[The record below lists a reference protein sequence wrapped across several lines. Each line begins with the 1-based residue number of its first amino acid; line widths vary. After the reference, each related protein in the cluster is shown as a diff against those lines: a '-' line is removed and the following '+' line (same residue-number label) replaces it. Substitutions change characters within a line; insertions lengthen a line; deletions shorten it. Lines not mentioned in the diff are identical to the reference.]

1 MKNTGKIFGIIVL
14 ATAILFMAAACSKRS
29 SDLSGTYSY
38 SQVPSWTI
46 TFGNGT
52 FTMFVPA
59 SVSPSGENI
68 TANGTFTVSGKS
80 VLLTGLDQPMSFTI
94 TNSKTLTESDG
105 SVWKKQ

>member
-14 ATAILFMAAACSKRS
+14 ATAILFMVSACGGNSAP
-29 SDLSGTYSY
+29 SGTYSY
-38 SQVPSWTI
+38 SQVPQWTI
-46 TFGNGT
+46 TFGTGT

-68 TANGTFTVSGKS
+68 TASGTFAVSGKS
-80 VLLTGLDQPMSFTI
+80 LLLTGLDQPMSFTI

>member
-14 ATAILFMAAACSKRS
+14 ATVILVATSCGGDKAP
-29 SDLSGTYSY
+29 SGTYSY
-38 SQVPSWTI
+38 TDVPSWTI
-46 TFGNGT
+46 TFGSGT

-59 SVSPSGENI
+59 AISPSGANM
-68 TANGTFTVSGKS
+68 TANGTFTVTGKS
-80 VLLTGLDQPMSFTI
+80 LLLTGLDQPMQFTI

>member
-14 ATAILFMAAACSKRS
+14 ATLILFMASCGKSAP
-29 SDLSGTYSY
+29 SGTYSY
-38 SQVPSWTI
+38 TNVPLWTI
-46 TFGNGT
+46 TFGPGG

-68 TANGTFTVSGKS
+68 TANGSYTISGKIL
-80 VLLTGLDQPMSFTI
+80 LLTGLDQPMSFTI
-94 TNSKTLTESDG
+94 TDSKTLTEPDG

>member
-14 ATAILFMAAACSKRS
+14 VTVIVLMASCSKS
-29 SDLSGTYSY
+29 APKGTYSY
-38 SQVPSWTI
+38 SEVPSWTI
-46 TFGNGT
+46 TFGPGS

-59 SVSPSGENI
+59 SVSPSGANI
-68 TANGTFTVSGKS
+68 TASGIFTVSGKT
-80 VLLTGLDQPMSFTI
+80 VLLTGLDQPMMFTI

>member
-14 ATAILFMAAACSKRS
+14 VTLILFMASCGKSTP
-29 SDLSGTYSY
+29 SGTYGY
-38 SQVPSWTI
+38 SEVPSWTI
-46 TFGNGT
+46 TFGPGS

-59 SVSPSGENI
+59 SVSPSGQNI
-68 TANGTFTVSGKS
+68 TASGTFTVSGKTL
-80 VLLTGLDQPMSFTI
+80 LLTGLDQPMMFTI

>member
-14 ATAILFMAAACSKRS
+14 ATVILFMASACGKPTV
-29 SDLSGTYSY
+29 SGTYSY
-38 SQVPSWTI
+38 SEVPNWTI
-46 TFGNGT
+46 TFGVGS